1 MKKIRAYFL
10 MPLLIGVLVLTTG
23 MSSQATLAVSSKSP
37 IQDIVLLQNV
47 PESDVQ
53 FEKGKIQLKALH
65 VYREGHFMGTSKNLK
80 WKSTNE
86 RVATVDENGLV
97 STTGKP
103 GMAFIQVSEGKLVD
117 QIGVLGKP
125 DPLFKK
131 GNGKPTVTYQVKKMK
146 GKRYNLIEKA
156 ISHMT
161 LEEKVGQML
170 MPDFRKMNGKDVTA
184 LTPEIE
190 RLVQKYHLGG
200 VILFRENVV
209 TTEQT
214 ARLVSDYQKSSEKYG
229 LLMSIDQEGGIVT
242 RLQSGTDMPGNMALG
257 ATRSEELAGKVGE
270 AIGEELHSLGINMN
284 FAPSFDINNNPDNPV
299 IGVRSFS
306 EDPELTAQ
314 LGVAY
319 TKGLQGTGTSGT
331 AKHFP
336 GHGDTAVD
344 SHLGLPEVP
353 YDKERLMQV
362 ELYPFQKAMEAGV
375 DAIMTAH
382 VTFPKI
388 DGTTVIS
395 QKDGTEINVP
405 ATLSYKVLTELM
417 RNEMGYDGLIS
428 TDALNMTAIT
438 SHFGPVDTVIR
449 AVQAGTDLVL
459 MPVGLESVATG
470 LVHAVKTGDIS
481 ESRIESSVERILSLK
496 LKRGII
502 KEENP
507 KSIDEIITTAQQTVG
522 SVPHKQIE
530 QEVAEKSVT
539 LVKNNEVLPLKVNAS
554 EKIAVVGSSYI
565 DDLYQAVKSKHEN
578 TVLVKTGEP
587 LSTDQLSKV
596 SDASAI
602 IVGTTTSTVAG
613 RSTSNPQMAMVND
626 LLKQTVVP
634 VIAVGVRNPYDI
646 MAYPDVDAYLAQYGF
661 RSASFKATA
670 SIVFGEVDPSG
681 KLPVTIPNP
690 AGGTLYAFGH
700 GLTYKK

>member
-1 MKKIRAYFL
+1 MKKIRVYFL
-10 MPLLIGVLVLTTG
+10 VPLLIGILVLTTG
-23 MSSQATLAVSSKSP
+23 LFSQTAVAYSHKSP
-37 IQDIVLLQNV
+37 IQDLVLLQNV
-47 PESDVQ
+47 PESESQ
-53 FEKGKIQLKALH
+53 FENGTLQLNALH
-65 VYREGHFMGTSKNLK
+65 VYKEGHFMEASNNLK
-80 WKSTNE
+80 WKSTNK
-86 RVATVDENGLV
+86 RVASVDKNGLV
-97 STTGKP
+97 TTTGKP
-103 GMAFIQVSEGKLVD
+103 GIAIIQVSEGKLVD
-117 QIGVLGKP
+117 RVAILGKP
-125 DPLFKK
+125 DRSS
-131 GNGKPTVTYQVKKMK
+131 GKWHGKLPVTLEVKKMK
-146 GKRYNLIEKA
+146 GKRYDLIKKA
-156 ISHMT
+156 ISDMT

-170 MPDFRKMNGKDVTA
+170 MPDFRTMNGKDVTE

-190 RLVQKYHLGG
+190 QLVKKYHLGG

-214 ARLVSDYQKSSEKYG
+214 ARLVSDYQKTSEKYG

-270 AIGEELHSLGINMN
+270 AIGEELNSLGINMN

-319 TKGLQGTGTSGT
+319 TKGLKGTGTSGT

-353 YDKERLMQV
+353 YDKERLKQV

-388 DGTTVIS
+388 DATTVIS
-395 QKDGTEINVP
+395 KKDGTEINVP

-417 RNEMGYDGLIS
+417 REEMGYDGLIT
-428 TDALNMTAIT
+428 TDALNMGAIAD
-438 SHFGPVDTVIR
+438 HFGPVDSVIR

-470 LVHAVKTGDIS
+470 LVEAVRSGEIS

-496 LKRGII
+496 LKRGIM

-507 KSIDEIITTAQQTVG
+507 TPINEVISTAVKTVG
-522 SVPHKQIE
+522 SAPHKQIE

-539 LVKNNEVLPLKVNAS
+539 LVKNNDVLPLKVNVS

-565 DDLYQAVKSKHEN
+565 DELYQAVKSKHEN
-578 TVLVKTGEP
+578 TVLVKTEEP
-587 LSTDQLSKV
+587 LSAEQLSQV

-602 IVGTTTSTVAG
+602 IVGTTTSTVAS
-613 RSTSNPQMAMVND
+613 RAPSNPQMKMVNE
-626 LLKQTVVP
+626 LLTQTQAP

-646 MAYPDVDAYLAQYGF
+646 MAYPNVDGYLAQYGF
-661 RSASFKATA
+661 RTASFKATA
-670 SIVFGEVDPSG
+670 SILFGDVQPTG

-690 AGGTLYAFGH
+690 AGGTLYSFGH
-700 GLTYKK
+700 GLTYKE

>member
-1 MKKIRAYFL
+1 MKKIRVYFFV
-10 MPLLIGVLVLTTG
+10 PLLIGLLVLTTG
-23 MSSQATLAVSSKSP
+23 MTNQTVMATSHKSP
-37 IQDIVLLQNV
+37 IQDLVLLENV
-47 PESDVQ
+47 PESDSQ
-53 FEKGKIQLKALH
+53 FENGAIQLTPLH
-65 VYREGHFMGTSKNLK
+65 VYKEGHFMETSKNLK
-80 WKSTNE
+80 WKSTNK
-86 RVATVDENGLV
+86 RVATVDNNGLV
-97 STTGKP
+97 TTTGKP
-103 GMAFIQVSEGKLVD
+103 GMAIIQVSEGKLVD
-117 QIGVLGKP
+117 RVSILGKP
-125 DPLFKK
+125 DHSSGKWH
-131 GNGKPTVTYQVKKMK
+131 GKPSVTYQVKKMK

-170 MPDFRKMNGKDVTA
+170 MPDFRNMNGKNVTE

-190 RLVQKYHLGG
+190 QLVQKYHLGG

-214 ARLVSDYQKSSEKYG
+214 ARLVSDYQKASEKYG

-257 ATRSEELAGKVGE
+257 ATRSEDLAGKVGG
-270 AIGEELHSLGINMN
+270 AIGEELNSLGINMN

-319 TKGLQGTGTSGT
+319 TNGLQATGTSGA

-353 YDKERLMQV
+353 YDKERLKQV

-395 QKDGTEINVP
+395 KKDGTEINVP

-417 RNEMGYDGLIS
+417 RMEMGYDGLIT
-428 TDALNMTAIT
+428 TDALNMKAIAD
-438 SHFGPVDTVIR
+438 HFGPVDSVIR

-470 LVHAVKTGDIS
+470 LVEAVRTGEIS

-496 LKRGII
+496 LKRGVM

-507 KSIDEIITTAQQTVG
+507 KSIDEVIATAKETVG
-522 SVPHKQIE
+522 SDSHKQIE
-530 QEVAEKSVT
+530 REVAEKSVT
-539 LVKNNEVLPLKVNAS
+539 VVKNNDVLPLKVNSS
-554 EKIAVVGSSYI
+554 EKIAVIGSAYI
-565 DDLYQAVKSKHEN
+565 DELYQAVKSKHEN

-587 LSTDQLSKV
+587 LSAEQVSQI

-613 RSTSNPQMAMVND
+613 RAPTNPQMKMVNE
-626 LLKQTVVP
+626 LMKQTEAP

-646 MAYPDVDAYLAQYGF
+646 MAYPNVDGYLAQYGF

-670 SIVFGEVDPSG
+670 SVLFGDIQPTG

-690 AGGTLYAFGH
+690 AGGTLYPFGH
-700 GLTYKK
+700 GLTYND

>member
-1 MKKIRAYFL
+1 MKNVRTYLFI
-10 MPLLIGVLVLTTG
+10 PVLIGLLVLTG
-23 MSSQATLAVSSKSP
+23 AMAAQPAVAKSSKSP
-37 IQDIVLLQNV
+37 IKDLVLLQNV
-47 PESDVQ
+47 PESTVELNDGTVQ
-53 FEKGKIQLKALH
+53 LSALH
-65 VYREGHFMGTSKNLK
+65 VYKEGHFQAVSEKLN
-80 WKSTNE
+80 WKSTNKN
-86 RVATVDENGLV
+86 VATVDKTGKV
-97 STTGKP
+97 RTTGKP
-103 GMAFIQVSEGKLVD
+103 GKTFIQVTDGKFTD
-117 QIGVLGKP
+117 RIAFQGKP
-125 DPLFKK
+125 DKNLKK
-131 GNGKPTVTYQVKKMK
+131 GHGRPPVSHQVIQMK
-146 GKRYNLIEKA
+146 GKRYNLIENA
-156 ISHMT
+156 IRHMT
-161 LEEKVGQML
+161 LEEKIGQML
-170 MPDFRKMNGKDVTA
+170 MPDFRNFNGKNVTE

-190 RLVQKYHLGG
+190 QLVQKYHLGG

-214 ARLVSDYQKSSEKYG
+214 TRLVSDYQETSEKYG

-257 ATRSEELAGKVGE
+257 ATRSEELANKVGA

-353 YDKERLMQV
+353 YDKERLKQV

-395 QKDGTEINVP
+395 KKDGSEIHVP

-417 RNEMGYDGLIS
+417 REEMGYDGVIT
-428 TDALNMTAIT
+428 TDALNMNAIAD
-438 SHFGPVDTVIR
+438 HFGPVDSVIR

-470 LVHAVKTGDIS
+470 LVDAVRTGAIS
-481 ESRIESSVERILSLK
+481 KSRIESSVQRILSLK

-502 KEENP
+502 KEETP
-507 KSIDEIITTAQQTVG
+507 KSIDEKLAIALQTVG
-522 SVPHKQIE
+522 SDAHKQIE
-530 QEVAEKSVT
+530 QQVAEKSVT
-539 LVKNNEVLPLKVNAS
+539 LLKNADVLPLRPSSS

-565 DDLYQAVKSKHEN
+565 DELYQAVKNKHEN
-578 TVLVKTGEP
+578 TILIETGKTLTE
-587 LSTDQLSKV
+587 SERAQLA
-596 SDASAI
+596 DASAI
-602 IVGTTTSTVAG
+602 IVGTTTATVSA
-613 RSTSNPQMAMVND
+613 RSPQNPQMVMVNE
-626 LLKQTVVP
+626 LVKQMAVP
-634 VIAVGVRNPYDI
+634 VIAVGIRNPYDV
-646 MAYPDVDAYLAQYGF
+646 MAYPDVDAYLAQYSF
-661 RSASFKATA
+661 RTASFKATA
-670 SIVFGEVDPSG
+670 SILFGEVLPTG

-700 GLTYKK
+700 GLTY